1 MPDSSSLL
9 LYYQHNQ
16 LQITDMFN
24 YNEITKRKYIDIDG
38 EPYEVISSQVSRKQA
53 NKPVNKT
60 KIKSLISGKV
70 IEKVFH
76 VSDKAQ
82 EADLE
87 TKKIKYLY
95 TNKGEYWFCE
105 ENEPSNRFALEEDI
119 ASDVAKYVSANTL
132 VNALVYDE
140 KVIGLKL
147 PIKVD
152 LKVKEAPPAVRGNTA
167 QGGTKQITLETGAV
181 VNAPLFINE
190 GDVVRIN
197 TETGEYTERAD
208 KK

>member
-1 MPDSSSLL
+1 ML
-9 LYYQHNQ
+9 
-16 LQITDMFN
+16 N

-82 EADLE
+82 EADLD
-87 TKKIKYLY
+87 TQKIKYLY
-95 TNKGEYWFCE
+95 SNKGEFWFCE
-105 ENEPSNRFALEEDI
+105 EDSPSNRFTLDENVVGSAI
-119 ASDVAKYVSANTL
+119 RFVSQNSI
-132 VNALVYDE
+132 VNALMYNE

-147 PIKVD
+147 PIKMD

-190 GDVVRIN
+190 GDIVRIN
-197 TETGEYTERAD
+197 TDSGEYTERAD
-208 KK
+208 KN

>member
-1 MPDSSSLL
+1 ML
-9 LYYQHNQ
+9 
-16 LQITDMFN
+16 N

-60 KIKSLISGKV
+60 KIKSLVSGKV

-76 VSDKAQ
+76 VSDKGQ
-82 EADLE
+82 EADLD
-87 TKKIKYLY
+87 TQKIKYLY
-95 TNKGEYWFCE
+95 HNKGEFWFCE
-105 ENEPSNRFALEEDI
+105 EDNLSNRFTLEENIVGDAI
-119 ASDVAKYVSANTL
+119 RFVPQNSI
-132 VNALVYDE
+132 VNALVYNE

-147 PIKVD
+147 PIKID

-167 QGGTKQITLETGAV
+167 QGGNKQITLESGTV
-181 VNAPLFINE
+181 INAPLFINE
-190 GDVVRIN
+190 GDIVRIN
-197 TETGEYTERAD
+197 TETGEYTERVN

>member
-1 MPDSSSLL
+1 ML
-9 LYYQHNQ
+9 
-16 LQITDMFN
+16 N
-24 YNEITKRKYIDIDG
+24 YNEITRRKYIDLDG

-181 VNAPLFINE
+181 VNTPLFINE
-190 GDVVRIN
+190 GDIVRIN
-197 TETGEYTERAD
+197 TETGEYTERVD
-208 KK
+208 KN

>member
-1 MPDSSSLL
+1 ML
-9 LYYQHNQ
+9 
-16 LQITDMFN
+16 N

-38 EPYEVISSQVSRKQA
+38 EPYEVVTSQVSRKQA

-87 TKKIKYLY
+87 TQKIKYLY

-105 ENEPSNRFALEEDI
+105 ESKPSNRFTLEENVIGDAI
-119 ASDVAKYVSANTL
+119 RFVSQNSI
-132 VNALVYDE
+132 VNALMYNE
-140 KVIGLKL
+140 KVIGLKI
-147 PIKVD
+147 PIKLD
-152 LKVKEAPPAVRGNTA
+152 LVVKDAPPAVRGNTS
-167 QGGTKQITLETGAV
+167 QGGTKQVTLESGAMIYT
-181 VNAPLFINE
+181 PLFINE
-190 GDVVRIN
+190 GDTVRIN
-197 TETGEYTERAD
+197 TETGEYTERVD

>member
-1 MPDSSSLL
+1 ML
-9 LYYQHNQ
+9 
-16 LQITDMFN
+16 N

-38 EPYEVISSQVSRKQA
+38 EPYEVVASQVSRKQA

-70 IEKVFH
+70 VEKVFH

-95 TNKGEYWFCE
+95 ANRGEYWFCE
-105 ENEPSNRFALEEDI
+105 ENDPSKRFALGE
-119 ASDVAKYVSANTL
+119 DVASEVAKFVKANGL
-132 VNALVYDE
+132 VDAVIYDKE
-140 KVIGLKL
+140 VIGIKL
-147 PIKVD
+147 PIKVE
-152 LKVKEAPPAVRGNTA
+152 LVVKEAPPAVKGNTA
-167 QGGTKQITLETGAV
+167 QGGTKQITLETGYTTY
-181 VNAPLFINE
+181 APLFINE

-197 TETGEYTERAD
+197 TESGEYTERAD
-208 KK
+208 KN